1 LVSQATEILGTKF
14 DPKEYLLSHA
24 TIVCSVD
31 TDSVPNVKLGSVTED
46 GVKINRKFSNYYI
59 KPESSKF
66 VNNNGDA
73 WTRPVLLKSY
83 RTFIGAQNYLEHVQ
97 VEELSKGRIIDAV
110 ARDVG
115 ESLYVDI
122 LVATH
127 RKHTEL
133 IADILSGKMNGMSM
147 GCFVPG
153 TLVTLADGRRVPIET
168 IVPGDLVLTHLG
180 NSKEVENVQIRFGNR
195 SMRRVFVAGLQ
206 SPIEATDNHPFF
218 VIRPAETCGCGCGLP
233 LGRVAGRRG
242 LFRRFLRGHDK
253 RVYNPKSQY
262 SAEEAAERQG
272 RLAALMSP
280 VLEEVTADRLLPG
293 DMLVIPAS
301 KNCDADSSV
310 SAARLLGYFLAE
322 GSYTKYK
329 GVHTGVELTFNIRE
343 KQSYVAE
350 AMELFHQVFPGVSIK
365 SYDRTD
371 RNTTSIKVS
380 GREVA
385 AWFLLHAGE
394 YSFGKKLSSE
404 VMNWPF
410 EAKKHLLGAWIN
422 GDGSSHEGRIG
433 GVTTS
438 FDLACQFHQI
448 LTQCGVYSTIYSRIG
463 SKGVPHLV
471 AASFQPSQGQKRSW
485 FTVDI
490 SRTEAGVLYGYT
502 NKVQN
507 TGRQVGIHHVGGHV
521 TAAVRSIET
530 FDYEG
535 PVYNM
540 EVEGDHSYVVE
551 GVAVHN
557 CNTTFTTCTK
567 CGNVAVDET
576 ELCNCIRYSKL
587 NKFFTP
593 DGKQR
598 VIAELCGHPDEGS
611 TAGVTFIEAS
621 WVANPAFTGAVL
633 RNVIEPVNLTPAA
646 TKKAREV
653 LSSPPPEW
661 AAVGTRSMAASTP
674 VAKTAEEF
682 DFGGE
687 EPVDEGMGDEE
698 SAATPEGEAKKEKT
712 PLEETEDKL
721 YKEILDRVQKR
732 VKNEIDQKDESAK
745 SVTAPNDTL
754 IKNATAQ
761 RVYVAA
767 IKDITRT
774 ASSIPSIVA
783 RIAALD
789 SGSGVLA
796 PETAYRVA
804 AKVGALH
811 RYGSESK
818 YLAACSEALGRNPT
832 QSEATALMR
841 LGRILNS
848 ADRSA
853 SVPLVRSKR

>member
-1 LVSQATEILGTKF
+1 MAFRRYANARVTHPSITSDGWARAVAKAQPHTSRVAGSKDLVSQATEILGTKF

-31 TDSVPNVKLGSVTED
+31 TDPVPNVKLGSVTED
-46 GVKINRKFSNYYI
+46 GVKINRKYNNYYI

-153 TLVTLADGRRVPIET
+153 TLVTLADGRRVPIEH
-168 IVPGDLVLTHLG
+168 VLPGQRVLTHTG
-180 NSKEVENVQIRFGNR
+180 AVQEVLNKQIRYGQWNT
-195 SMRRVFVAGLQ
+195 RRVLADGVVE
-206 SPIEATDNHPFF
+206 IVATDNHPFF
-218 VIRPAETCGCGCGLP
+218 VFREGGL
-233 LGRVAGRRG
+233 V
-242 LFRRFLRGHDK
+242 
-253 RVYNPKSQY
+253 
-262 SAEEAAERQG
+262 
-272 RLAALMSP
+272 
-280 VLEEVTADRLLPG
+280 EVRADELVVG
-293 DMLVIPAS
+293 D
-301 KNCDADSSV
+301 
-310 SAARLLGYFLAE
+310 
-322 GSYTKYK
+322 
-329 GVHTGVELTFNIRE
+329 
-343 KQSYVAE
+343 
-350 AMELFHQVFPGVSIK
+350 
-365 SYDRTD
+365 
-371 RNTTSIKVS
+371 
-380 GREVA
+380 
-385 AWFLLHAGE
+385 LLHRPG
-394 YSFGKKLSSE
+394 LSPAP
-404 VMNWPF
+404 VMSVTPDTYT
-410 EAKKHLLGAWIN
+410 GAVH
-422 GDGSSHEGRIG
+422 D
-433 GVTTS
+433 
-438 FDLACQFHQI
+438 
-448 LTQCGVYSTIYSRIG
+448 
-463 SKGVPHLV
+463 
-471 AASFQPSQGQKRSW
+471 
-485 FTVDI
+485 
-490 SRTEAGVLYGYT
+490 
-502 NKVQN
+502 
-507 TGRQVGIHHVGGHV
+507 
-521 TAAVRSIET
+521 
-530 FDYEG
+530 
-535 PVYNM
+535 M

-598 VIAELCGHPDEGS
+598 VIAELCGHVDEGS

-674 VAKTAEEF
+674 AVKIAEEF